1 MTVKS
6 GFFSD
11 GSSYNQADFNAF
23 LLDSI
28 GSGYVLGYENELLVS
43 HNSPANMGVFVRTGR
58 CYVQGYYGWVTANE
72 ALTVPTADA
81 TKPRIDRVVA
91 RLSVSVNQSVIFA
104 VKTGTPAAN
113 PSAPALTRTSETY
126 EISLARIAVGAGVTS
141 ITSANITDERGD
153 ATVCGVAGVKHS
165 WQYLSNVAID
175 VSGMSVN
182 AGVSDRDPVYF
193 NGTKWVVA
201 TKGAVGFYDKAND
214 AVITAGY
221 LGGFTGLTPGAIV
234 GYRGIAITATE
245 IVVLET
251 PVDTDGYKQIGGAHG
266 DLTGNVTG
274 DISGYLIR
282 AGYLKSVI
290 GATGV
295 LVHTFAAQTYNLP
308 DNSGTHEFIIDTDSM
323 RAETAIVNDLYRL
336 FPDPFHAST
345 AITIG
350 LSSYV
355 LASTNYVSVSDVYT
369 SYDIDNNVI
378 DTKTIGIDS
387 SSIGNT
393 WTGTGTLNISKAVKV
408 VCNYTR
414 GGAVNARSIS
424 LDGFSVYAFKIGAV

>member
-28 GSGYVLGYENELLVS
+28 GSGYVLGYGLELRVIQ
-43 HNSPANMGVFVRTGR
+43 NSPANMGVLVRTGR

-72 ALTVPTADA
+72 ALTVPTANA
-81 TKPRIDRVVA
+81 TNPRIDRVVA
-91 RLSVSVNQSVIFA
+91 RLSVSVNQSVTFA
-104 VKTGTPAAN
+104 VLTGTPAAN

-141 ITSANITDERGD
+141 ITAANITDERGD

-175 VSGMSVN
+175 VSEMSVD

-193 NGTKWVVA
+193 NGTKWVVS
-201 TKGAVGFYDKAND
+201 TSGAVGFYDAAND

-234 GYRGIAITATE
+234 GNRGVALTTTK

-251 PVDTDGYKQIGGAHG
+251 PVDTGGYKQIGNVKGRVVITGCTWANTTLSG
-266 DLTGNVTG
+266 SEVRDSGCISILSSGTASSSTTTPTIVNRYLLYPYLGFVDLLPKVNMSITFTASVTG
-274 DISGYLIR
+274 AASGP
-282 AGYLKSVI
+282 GI
-290 GATGV
+290 GAK
-295 LVHTFAAQTYNLP
+295 LECY
-308 DNSGTHEFIIDTDSM
+308 
-323 RAETAIVNDLYRL
+323 
-336 FPDPFHAST
+336 
-345 AITIG
+345 
-350 LSSYV
+350 
-355 LASTNYVSVSDVYT
+355 
-369 SYDIDNNVI
+369 
-378 DTKTIGIDS
+378 GI
-387 SSIGNT
+387 
-393 WTGTGTLNISKAVKV
+393 TGTLLRTYSHYNFTGTATPDV
-408 VCNYTR
+408 VDLTDVFMLR
-414 GGAVNARSIS
+414 ITAIGNAGTSTAAGTITGIYVRLPYAESII
-424 LDGFSVYAFKIGAV
+424 AP